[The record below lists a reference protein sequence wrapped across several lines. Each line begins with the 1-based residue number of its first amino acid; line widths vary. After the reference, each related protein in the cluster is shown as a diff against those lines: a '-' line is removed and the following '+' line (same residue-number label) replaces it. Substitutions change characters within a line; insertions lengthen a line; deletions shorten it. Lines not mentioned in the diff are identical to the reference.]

1 MSLLREYIQTVLL
14 EAPRYKP
21 YAWTPWSAEAQSLDY
36 RPARAGVGPGEDRL
50 AVELNGTVQGGTT
63 PYDIVDDKGNK
74 WEVKEPTA
82 GWMVRVGTEGRTA
95 VAQTRAAFDRVNR
108 KLVDGMSRITK
119 EGLSLSDI
127 LSDDALTFI
136 SRYVEK
142 DVPMIAKGEISKG
155 RLARMHQVM
164 SIVHELIKDE
174 KPEPLQ
180 KSVEMGDEDHKVNAT
195 IDLKTYIKL
204 GSILKISRDELQVD
218 DGAVLAAAF
227 TDRIFQTDPDEFMK
241 KYWYDAIKASDV
253 FGHTSG
259 VVFVNP
265 AGYKVIPI
273 ANIDKELSFQLITQ
287 AVPQFKVTREA
298 R

>member
-1 MSLLREYIQTVLL
+1 
-14 EAPRYKP
+14 
-21 YAWTPWSAEAQSLDY
+21 
-36 RPARAGVGPGEDRL
+36 
-50 AVELNGTVQGGTT
+50 
-63 PYDIVDDKGNK
+63 VDDKGNK

-127 LSDDALTFI
+127 LSDEALTFI

>member
-1 MSLLREYIQTVLL
+1 MSLLREYIQSVLL
-14 EAPRYKP
+14 EAPKYKP
-21 YAWTPWSAEAQSLDY
+21 YAWTPWSAEAQAHEY
-36 RPARAGVGPGEDRL
+36 TPARPGVGPGEDRL
-50 AVELNGTVQGGTT
+50 AVELNGTVQGGST

-74 WEVKEPTA
+74 WEVKEPTKS
-82 GWMVRVGTEGRTA
+82 WMVRVGTEGRTA

-108 KLVDGMSRITK
+108 KLVDGLSRISK
-119 EGLSLSDI
+119 EGLSLSEI
-127 LSDDALTFI
+127 LSDEALTFI
-136 SRYVEK
+136 GAYVEK

-164 SIVHELIKDE
+164 SIIHELIKDE
-174 KPEPLQ
+174 KPEPMQ

-227 TDRIFQTDPDEFMK
+227 TDRIFQSDPDEFMR

-265 AGYKVIPI
+265 AGYKVVPI

-298 R
+298 Q